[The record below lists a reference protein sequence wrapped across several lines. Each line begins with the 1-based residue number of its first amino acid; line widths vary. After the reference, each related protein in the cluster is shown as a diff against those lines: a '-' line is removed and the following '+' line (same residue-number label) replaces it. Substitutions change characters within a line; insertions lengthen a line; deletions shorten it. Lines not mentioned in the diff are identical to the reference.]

1 MWNDEIV
8 EEVRRVR
15 EEFAAKYNYDISAM
29 CVAIREYE
37 KANGIK
43 TISRPPRV
51 PEPAVGVETLDEVRK
66 VA

>member
-15 EEFAAKYNYDISAM
+15 DEFAAKYNYDISAM
-29 CVAIREYE
+29 CAAIREYE
-37 KANGIK
+37 KANGIE
-43 TISRPPRV
+43 TVTRQPRL
-51 PEPAVGVETLDEVRK
+51 PKSAVMVESQEEIRK